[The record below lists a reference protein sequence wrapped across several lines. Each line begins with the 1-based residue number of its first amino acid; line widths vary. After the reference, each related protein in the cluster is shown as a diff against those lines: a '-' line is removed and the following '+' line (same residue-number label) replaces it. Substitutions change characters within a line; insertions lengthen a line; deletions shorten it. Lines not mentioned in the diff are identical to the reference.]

1 MDMTAEDEEFNRIE
15 RESHVKQEYVRDIQ
29 KRMDELA
36 VARVLVRELGD
47 RLSRLEAGHMRNDV
61 IEEVAKE
68 IEKFTAFGQDT
79 VQSFAVYI
87 RGMKT

>member
-1 MDMTAEDEEFNRIE
+1 MTQEENEEFNRIE
-15 RESHVKQEYVRDIQ
+15 RESHIKQEYVRDIQ

-36 VARVLVRELGD
+36 VARMLVRELGD
-47 RLSRLEAGHMRNDV
+47 RLSRLETGHMRNDV

>member
-1 MDMTAEDEEFNRIE
+1 MTPEDEEFNRIE
-15 RESHVKQEYVRDIQ
+15 RESHIKQEYVRDIQ

-47 RLSRLEAGHMRNDV
+47 RLSRLETGHMRNDV
-61 IEEVAKE
+61 IDEVAKE

>member
-1 MDMTAEDEEFNRIE
+1 MTPEDEEFNRIE
-15 RESHVKQEYVRDIQ
+15 RESHIKQEYVRDIQ

-47 RLSRLEAGHMRNDV
+47 RLSRLEAGHTRNDV

>member
-1 MDMTAEDEEFNRIE
+1 MTYEDEEFNRIE
-15 RESHVKQEYVRDIQ
+15 RESHIKKEYVRDIQ

>member
-1 MDMTAEDEEFNRIE
+1 MTPEENEEFNRIE
-15 RESHVKQEYVRDIQ
+15 RESHIKQEYVRDIQ

-47 RLSRLEAGHMRNDV
+47 RLSRLETGHMRNDV

>member
-1 MDMTAEDEEFNRIE
+1 MTAEDEEFNRIE
-15 RESHVKQEYVRDIQ
+15 RESHIKQAYVRDIQ

-47 RLSRLEAGHMRNDV
+47 RLSRLETGHTRNDV

>member
-1 MDMTAEDEEFNRIE
+1 MTPEDEEFNRIE
-15 RESHVKQEYVRDIQ
+15 RESHIKKEYVRDIQ

-47 RLSRLEAGHMRNDV
+47 RLSRLETGHMRNDV